1 MEAITCRDHSNKENL
16 PPCPSSAMANLTNPV
31 PENGSS
37 SKKCNKKTRLRR
49 KPLADI
55 TNLYIY
61 GNQSSSGL
69 SAHLPSAT
77 LPFSSSSSSVSGS
90 ASNSRKR
97 KSTQEDNT
105 NSSKVNSSNSKSL
118 RMGFR

>member
-1 MEAITCRDHSNKENL
+1 MEAIACRDHSNKENL
-16 PPCPSSAMANLTNPV
+16 PPSSAMANLTNPV

-37 SKKCNKKTRLRR
+37 SNKCNKKARLRR

-61 GNQSSSGL
+61 GNQSSFGL
-69 SAHLPSAT
+69 SGHLPSAT